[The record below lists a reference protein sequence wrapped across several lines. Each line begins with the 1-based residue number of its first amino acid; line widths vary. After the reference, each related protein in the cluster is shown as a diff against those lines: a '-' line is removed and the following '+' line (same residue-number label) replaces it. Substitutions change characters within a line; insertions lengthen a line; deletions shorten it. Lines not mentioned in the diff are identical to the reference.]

1 MDETEEEE
9 ITSPDSQRHK
19 DHDGSTVRTIA
30 SRRRLSSLVQEW
42 AEEAVL
48 AALAGR

>member
-1 MDETEEEE
+1 MDETEEEK

-19 DHDGSTVRTIA
+19 DHEGSTVQTIA
-30 SRRRLSSLVQEW
+30 NRRRLSSLVQEW

>member
-19 DHDGSTVRTIA
+19 DHEGSTIRTTA
-30 SRRRLSSLVQEW
+30 NRRLSSLVQEW